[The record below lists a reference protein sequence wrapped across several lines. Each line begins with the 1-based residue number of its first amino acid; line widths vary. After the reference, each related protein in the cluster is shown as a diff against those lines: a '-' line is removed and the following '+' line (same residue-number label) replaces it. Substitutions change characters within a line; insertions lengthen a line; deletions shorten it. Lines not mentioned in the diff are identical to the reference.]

1 MDSGT
6 SLLAGPTVRS
16 FHLPDMIGF
25 FPKQTSLHGSSNFLS
40 YLWFT
45 CFKRILTSHHFQPII
60 TEINHAIGAE
70 GVVSA
75 ECKEVVSQYGDLIW
89 ELLIS
94 GVRLSL
100 ISLVFQLH
108 FHLC

>member
-1 MDSGT
+1 M
-6 SLLAGPTVRS
+6 
-16 FHLPDMIGF
+16 F
-25 FPKQTSLHGSSNFLS
+25 
-40 YLWFT
+40 YLFQMYT
-45 CFKRILTSHHFQPII
+45 NYHFQPII

-100 ISLVFQLH
+100 ISLLFQLH
-108 FHLC
+108 FHVC

>member
-1 MDSGT
+1 M
-6 SLLAGPTVRS
+6 
-16 FHLPDMIGF
+16 F
-25 FPKQTSLHGSSNFLS
+25 
-40 YLWFT
+40 YLFQIYT
-45 CFKRILTSHHFQPII
+45 NYHFQPII
-60 TEINHAIGAE
+60 TEINRAIGAE

-100 ISLVFQLH
+100 ISLLFQLH
-108 FHLC
+108 FHVC